1 MKWGGVALA
10 RKIVQKTCRQ
20 RSALTIQLRLHLP
33 GVVPIPTLPL
43 GSEPTRDPAPA
54 LITRPP
60 RAATLPPAHP
70 SPLPSPAAP
79 RVPRPAW
86 IALRS
91 RGPSPPSPSHDTPS
105 PAACGIAPRTASHA
119 GLPGAG
125 NSLPREPAGNRE
137 AETKAVKYPCS
148 AQAAP
153 SPADPL
159 TRSLGDYPGPLHRGA
174 AVRAVPLTG
183 VCGATGERA
192 QRGSS
197 SGSGTGRGGGRPPG
211 TGALSVP
218 FSRFGAGGKFVP
230 VSPPRGE
237 PGALIAV
244 GSRTGIGEGCVS
256 VPTGCG

>member
-1 MKWGGVALA
+1 M
-10 RKIVQKTCRQ
+10 
-20 RSALTIQLRLHLP
+20 
-33 GVVPIPTLPL
+33 
-43 GSEPTRDPAPA
+43 D
-54 LITRPP
+54 
-60 RAATLPPAHP
+60 RAALSGSV
-70 SPLPSPAAP
+70 SPLPVSRRPQP
-79 RVPRPAW
+79 RCLRDRSAHRLPR
-86 IALRS
+86 
-91 RGPSPPSPSHDTPS
+91 GT
-105 PAACGIAPRTASHA
+105 
-119 GLPGAG
+119 PGAG

-218 FSRFGAGGKFVP
+218 FSRFGAGGKFAP